1 MTSQRSVA
9 TPAPSAGSGGH
20 GFLEHKP
27 GDSLTFYTPGG
38 EMTAYGY
45 LDLSLDDVTKGI
57 AWKLGPDGLSPV
69 GRVGWLPDISTN
81 LSYIGVRGFQT
92 LDGLPFNFIYQ
103 LETQIDVADTAGTG
117 ESNSNESNVVK
128 GALTSRNSFI
138 RLGSDAWGAIM
149 VGKTDAPYKMSTARM
164 NPFSGMFGDYQV
176 IMGNTGGDNRVEF
189 GTRLD
194 HSIWYQ
200 SPNWDGF
207 VLAVLYSP
215 GQNRASNSDN
225 IAAGESDCTGGNVPG
240 SGGITPVTCSDGSFS
255 DAVSASLSYTST
267 LPARMSAICE
277 STGRATSP
285 AYTVPATPIP

>member
-1 MTSQRSVA
+1 
-9 TPAPSAGSGGH
+9 
-20 GFLEHKP
+20 
-27 GDSLTFYTPGG
+27 
-38 EMTAYGY
+38 MTAYGY

-138 RLGSDAWGAIM
+138 GLGSDAWGAIM

-176 IMGNTGGDNRVEF
+176 IMATRAATIASSSVRGSTIRSGTNRRTGTASCLRSC
-189 GTRLD
+189 TR
-194 HSIWYQ
+194 
-200 SPNWDGF
+200 P
-207 VLAVLYSP
+207 A
-215 GQNRASNSDN
+215 R
-225 IAAGESDCTGGNVPG
+225 TGPA
-240 SGGITPVTCSDGSFS
+240 TAT
-255 DAVSASLSYTST
+255 T
-267 LPARMSAICE
+267 LP
-277 STGRATSP
+277 RAN
-285 AYTVPATPIP
+285 PIVRAAMCRAAAALRR